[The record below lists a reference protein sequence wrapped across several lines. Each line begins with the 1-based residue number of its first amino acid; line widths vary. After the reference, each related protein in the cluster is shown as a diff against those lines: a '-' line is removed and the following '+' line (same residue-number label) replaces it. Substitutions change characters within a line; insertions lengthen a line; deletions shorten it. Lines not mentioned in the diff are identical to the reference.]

1 MAKNSDDSKKNNKRK
16 YYYSLYILR
25 SQSIWSLHF
34 GRSQFSLYYF
44 HLAVNLI
51 PTVNSPTKNIYVV
64 NRLHSQHTKLLC
76 LMFGVIDISFFAI
89 CVSHAIFYIFYLVF
103 SFINYI
109 FTKNLNK
116 LFPNL
121 RVCSGITYLWQLIC
135 IT

>member
-1 MAKNSDDSKKNNKRK
+1 MAKNSDDSKKNNQRK

-51 PTVNSPTKNIYVV
+51 PTVNSPTENIYVV

-89 CVSHAIFYIFYLVF
+89 CVSHAIFLYILF
-103 SFINYI
+103 SF
-109 FTKNLNK
+109 
-116 LFPNL
+116 
-121 RVCSGITYLWQLIC
+121 QLYQLYFH
-135 IT
+135 